1 MLPVEGGLLGLSGIL
16 ASRADSVCEA
26 YADLFALDPVVESG
40 VASPVVK
47 ISVWRGRLTTP
58 FSVFSRLLPFFDKI
72 TPQITMLIIDLDNK
86 IHRKNMMKHISGKAA
101 LLALS
106 MISATAYASHWS
118 YQEKAHR
125 NTGANWTRRTRRVK
139 AECIS
144 RRST

>member
-1 MLPVEGGLLGLSGIL
+1 
-16 ASRADSVCEA
+16 
-26 YADLFALDPVVESG
+26 
-40 VASPVVK
+40 
-47 ISVWRGRLTTP
+47 
-58 FSVFSRLLPFFDKI
+58 
-72 TPQITMLIIDLDNK
+72 MLIIDLDNK
-86 IHRKNMMKHISGKAA
+86 IHRKNTMKHISGKAA